1 MSTAFIRSITKN
13 KTKMRHFSFL
23 ALSSI
28 SLSLTVKIHEGTA
41 KECASYLAVPG
52 SNLRVPEIFLKMNH
66 RAQFAEIVVALTM
79 NGTQH

>member
-1 MSTAFIRSITKN
+1 
-13 KTKMRHFSFL
+13 MRYFSFL

-66 RAQFAEIVVALTM
+66 RAQFAEIVVALTV
-79 NGTQH
+79 NDDTQH